1 MRESGLIL
9 PHDDIVLSLN
19 DARLSE
25 YGRRLFLAEEMGVPI
40 ERVPPPIRGAAS
52 FSDAYETKLLEH
64 ITGKVELAL
73 VTATFLAL
81 TTVVPTDS
89 STGSTITEASYTGY
103 GRKEIKPVD
112 FNAAVSGSPSSI
124 KNSKELVFAA
134 CTAGTSTIIGW
145 AICDKS
151 TTGNVIM
158 WGTCSSTV
166 ISTTQT
172 PATVAV
178 EAISLT
184 LD

>member
-1 MRESGLIL
+1 MQPSGLVM
-9 PHDDIVLSLN
+9 PHEDICISLD

-25 YGRRLFLAEEMGVPI
+25 YGRKLFLATELGVPI
-40 ERVPPPIRGAAS
+40 EKIPPRIAGGAS

-64 ITGKVELAL
+64 LTGKVELAL
-73 VTATFLAL
+73 VTATWLAL

-89 STGSTITEASYTGY
+89 STGSTITEATYTGY
-103 GRKEIKPVD
+103 GRKEIKPAD
-112 FNAAVSGSPSSI
+112 FNAAVSGNPSSI
-124 KNSKELVFAA
+124 KNGKEEVFAA
-134 CTAGTSTIIGW
+134 CTGSTSTIIGW
-145 AICDKS
+145 ALCDKS